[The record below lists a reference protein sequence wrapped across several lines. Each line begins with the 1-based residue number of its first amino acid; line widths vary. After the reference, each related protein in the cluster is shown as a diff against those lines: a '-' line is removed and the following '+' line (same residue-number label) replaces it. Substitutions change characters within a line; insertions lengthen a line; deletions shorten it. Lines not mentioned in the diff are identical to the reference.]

1 MVSDFGK
8 GMEMTGID
16 SLAAE
21 QDFVG
26 VVFEYIV
33 GVGGP
38 VGQGKMSARMVGV
51 NIGNSNALFQVAG

>member
-1 MVSDFGK
+1 MVSDFSK

-16 SLAAE
+16 PLNAE

-33 GVGGP
+33 SVGAP
-38 VGQGKMSARMVGV
+38 VGQGHVAARMVGV
-51 NIGNSNALFQVAG
+51 NIGNSNALFQVTG